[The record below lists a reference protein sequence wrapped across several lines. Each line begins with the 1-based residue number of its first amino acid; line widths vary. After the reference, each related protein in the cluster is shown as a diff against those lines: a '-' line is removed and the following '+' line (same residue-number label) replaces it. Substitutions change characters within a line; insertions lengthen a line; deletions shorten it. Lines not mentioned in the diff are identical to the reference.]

1 MNILWSK
8 IQMTE
13 PTEMIVIV
21 KTINGINNYFTEDGV
36 ALDENLP
43 WCGSPIEVGITPPSW
58 A

>member
-1 MNILWSK
+1 M
-8 IQMTE
+8 QMTE

-21 KTINGINNYFTEDGV
+21 KTIDGINNYFTEDGV

-43 WCGSPIEVGITPPSW
+43 WCGTPIEVGITPPSW